1 MDTQTLFCCS
11 VAMLALPE
19 TIFPRPLNFSNFGT
33 SERLQSRPNLTSC
46 QPVLEHQSA
55 LNNPSASRKANT
67 LIIPLSRIAASPRLA
82 CYDDC

>member
-1 MDTQTLFCCS
+1 
-11 VAMLALPE
+11 MLALPE
-19 TIFPRPLNFSNFGT
+19 TIFPRPLTFSNFGT

-67 LIIPLSRIAASPRLA
+67 LIIPSAESPQAHDWLAMMIADLSS
-82 CYDDC
+82 